1 MKISELYSKSH
12 DVNSLYLPLNHIR
25 EVHPEEKVI
34 VVVLNRHWITKLL
47 SGELGLETQ
56 SSSKPEKQEGKKCN

>member
-1 MKISELYSKSH
+1 MEIAELYSKSH

-34 VVVLNRHWITKLL
+34 VIVLNRH
-47 SGELGLETQ
+47 
-56 SSSKPEKQEGKKCN
+56 